1 MKLSNKM
8 IDVEHLEVSS
18 NSSDYSISSLSLL
31 SIDSRT
37 FKSFHKDKKV
47 TELNKLE
54 KSWFS
59 AAAECDI
66 LKLKQY
72 YGNDKD
78 LLNKKDIFTGLLCI
92 GLPRKEILICFCGFL
107 NKKLT
112 SI

>member
-1 MKLSNKM
+1 M

-47 TELNKLE
+47 AELNKLE

-78 LLNKKDIFTGLLCI
+78 LLNKKDIFTVSSLDG
-92 GLPRKEILICFCGFL
+92 K
-107 NKKLT
+107 
-112 SI
+112 

>member
-1 MKLSNKM
+1 MAYYLGFEDAFRKMRRSTSSATSLSNNGM
-8 IDVEHLEVSS
+8 
-18 NSSDYSISSLSLL
+18 N
-31 SIDSRT
+31 
-37 FKSFHKDKKV
+37 
-47 TELNKLE
+47 LNKLE